1 MPPLTTDHFGI
12 SSLYLVRRRK
22 SGLPFIQFVTE
33 RSPALVWATQSTKWP
48 RSRFGASRGLR
59 LPLARALPQCH
70 PPSDHHPPGHACM
83 RLEAFASSGQTVHPV
98 VETDETRA
106 VRWLVL
112 TATLLMQQQQH
123 GHHKKGRNCVRSLSR
138 RKGRSRSPG
147 FGAGVRRSCSCASQH
162 SCVNSEHARTHMV
175 NTMCVCACDRGRG
188 VGVGMTAAWSAEV
201 LTWFSMPPVAGTNN
215 DWSGAKYSEYL
226 WEVSPTIRISAS
238 AL

>member
-175 NTMCVCACDRGRG
+175 NTMCVCVHVTG
-188 VGVGMTAAWSAEV
+188 
-201 LTWFSMPPVAGTNN
+201 AGG
-215 DWSGAKYSEYL
+215 WG
-226 WEVSPTIRISAS
+226 
-238 AL
+238 